1 MDYCIFGNV
10 TTNKL
15 QYPSKLLP
23 SHVLIYQNKQ
33 I

>member
-1 MDYCIFGNV
+1 MDYYIFGNV

-23 SHVLIYQNKQ
+23 TMLIYQNKQ